1 MSDREIQRLQAGEER
16 ESVAR
21 RLRARFGLS
30 DGQRSQVTEWL
41 EDRGG
46 IPMAIGAAVL
56 GVFLLIKV
64 VSSVI
69 GGS

>member
-1 MSDREIQRLQAGEER
+1 MIDRDIQRLQAGEER

-21 RLRARFGLS
+21 RLRSRFGLS
-30 DGQRSQVTEWL
+30 DGQRSQVAEWL
-41 EDRGG
+41 EHRGG

>member
-1 MSDREIQRLQAGEER
+1 MSDRDIQRLQAGEER

-21 RLRARFGLS
+21 RLRARFGLY

>member
-1 MSDREIQRLQAGEER
+1 MSDRDIQRLQAGEER
-16 ESVAR
+16 ETVTR
-21 RLRARFGLS
+21 RLRARFGMS

-56 GVFLLIKV
+56 GVFLLIRV